1 MSQDYVKE
9 KALEAIEAASEDPK
23 DAAQLL
29 RVWSENDDEL
39 KKALIKPFLLNICS
53 LAIQRATTDT
63 SQKRRDPSSDNS
75 SLLSAIASPQTLT
88 MSSNKQPQS
97 PPPRS
102 SIRHQKAIASL
113 AASFKRT

>member
-53 LAIQRATTDT
+53 LAIQRATTDP

-97 PPPRS
+97 PPLRS
-102 SIRHQKAIASL
+102 SIRHQQAIASL

>member
-63 SQKRRDPSSDNS
+63 SQKRQNPSSDNS

-88 MSSNKQPQS
+88 MSRINKPQS

-102 SIRHQKAIASL
+102 SRRHHL
-113 AASFKRT
+113 A

>member
-1 MSQDYVKE
+1 MSQEYIKK
-9 KALEAIEAASEDPK
+9 KALEAVEAASEDHK

-53 LAIQRATTDT
+53 LAIQRATTDM
-63 SQKRRDPSSDNS
+63 SRNRQSPSSDPS
-75 SLLSAIASPQTLT
+75 SLLSAIASPETLT

-102 SIRHQKAIASL
+102 SIRHQKAIAAL
-113 AASFKRT
+113 AASFKKA

>member
-9 KALEAIEAASEDPK
+9 KALEAIEAASDDRK

-63 SQKRRDPSSDNS
+63 SQKRQVSSSDNS

-88 MSSNKQPQS
+88 MSS
-97 PPPRS
+97 
-102 SIRHQKAIASL
+102 KATPV
-113 AASFKRT
+113 AAA

>member
-63 SQKRRDPSSDNS
+63 SQKRQNPSSDNS
-75 SLLSAIASPQTLT
+75 SLLSAL
-88 MSSNKQPQS
+88 
-97 PPPRS
+97 
-102 SIRHQKAIASL
+102 SL
-113 AASFKRT
+113 IHISEPTRPY